1 MSKPRQNATNEQQ
14 HYKGCNQ
21 WLCGRS
27 WAYLPGQ
34 CSAQREIGG
43 DGSSQGHRRG
53 QGTWTDTLRE
63 HSTVPGQ
70 LETRVETETH
80 VRFNWNF
87 LPSFLFPWEST
98 CFRCWESTCFR
109 CWCWCCWCCWF
120 CWCCW
125 CCWCCCCWYCCCCC
139 SNKCCIIVWHH
150 HVCEWFSI
158 GRGHLSNYLWVS
170 TDHSACTCQ
179 SAKTTLEERL
189 SEKNEAH
196 PQLHDLT
203 RLLDRVLV
211 KAMCITLA
219 SSTLHQ
225 CRWCRCMHF
234 FPKGSD

>member
-70 LETRVETETH
+70 LETRVENRNT
-80 VRFNWNF
+80 RFGFNWNF
-87 LPSFLFPWEST
+87 LPSFFVSLGINLLPVFGNQLASGVGVGVVGVVG
-98 CFRCWESTCFR
+98 FVGVVGV
-109 CWCWCCWCCWF
+109 
-120 CWCCW
+120 
-125 CCWCCCCWYCCCCC
+125 CWCCCCWCCCCCC

-189 SEKNEAH
+189 SEKNEGPPPA
-196 PQLHDLT
+196 T
-203 RLLDRVLV
+203 RPD
-211 KAMCITLA
+211 KIA
-219 SSTLHQ
+219 
-225 CRWCRCMHF
+225 
-234 FPKGSD
+234 G